1 MKNALLLYLF
11 AAVLSLGPQGAMAQD
26 SAGLRPQPR
35 PETAAPTASP
45 VAPKPRPATAAP
57 AAPPKAAA
65 APPSALLVARSPRP
79 KPRPRS
85 VVRAYAAQVAAPQI
99 EAMAQSAQPAQPSPS
114 QNQPRKGSV
123 CGDRSIRGEKIAPIT
138 SKTQGCG
145 IKNPVRVTEVA
156 GVRLSQAVTIE
167 CDTAVALKDWIERAM
182 RPAFAKREVV
192 QLRIAAHYVCRGRNN
207 KRGARLSEHSKG
219 KALDIAGFVFSNGTE
234 WSILRDYNKQIRAA
248 HKGACGIFG
257 TTLGPGSD
265 GFHEDHL
272 HFDTASYRSGPY
284 CR

>member
-1 MKNALLLYLF
+1 MLRALGKYI
-11 AAVLSLGPQGAMAQD
+11 
-26 SAGLRPQPR
+26 SAGLVGLLPLGALAQDVASVRPEPR
-35 PETAAPTASP
+35 PETQAPQI
-45 VAPKPRPATAAP
+45 APKPRPAQSTKPAP
-57 AAPPKAAA
+57 PPKAAVA
-65 APPSALLVARSPRP
+65 TTPSALLVARSPQP
-79 KPRPRS
+79 KPRPRA

-99 EAMAQSAQPAQPSPS
+99 ETMAAAAQTAPSSGQSQS
-114 QNQPRKGSV
+114 RKGSV
-123 CGDRSIRGEKIAPIT
+123 CGDRAIRGEKIAPIT

-156 GVRLSQAVTIE
+156 GVRLSQAVTVE

-182 RPAFAKREVV
+182 RPAFGKREVV

-219 KALDIAGFVFSNGTE
+219 RALDIAGFIFSDGTE
-234 WSILRDYNKQIRAA
+234 WSVLRDYNKQMRTA

-272 HFDTASYRSGPY
+272 HFDTARYRSGPY